1 MPDAS
6 PVLTI
11 GQVAARAGV
20 RASRIRYYEDVG
32 VLPPAERVH
41 GHRRYDSDVVRRLA
55 VIDAAQ
61 RVGLS
66 LSEIR
71 PLTRPDAGGR
81 ADESIRAIAERK
93 LPDIEAL
100 IEHAQAVKRWLEVA
114 RSCECDSVDVC
125 GLFVDPA
132 LLPAGDVELT
142 IHRTALSER
151 R

>member
-1 MPDAS
+1 MATTS
-6 PVLTI
+6 C
-11 GQVAARAGV
+11 AG
-20 RASRIRYYEDVG
+20 S
-32 VLPPAERVH
+32 
-41 GHRRYDSDVVRRLA
+41 A

-71 PLTRPDAGGR
+71 PLTRPESAGR
-81 ADESIRAIAERK
+81 ANEGIRAIAERK

-114 RSCECDSVDVC
+114 RSCECESVDVC

-132 LLPAGDVELT
+132 LLPPGDVELT
-142 IHRTALSER
+142 IHTVAPRV
-151 R
+151 